1 MSITS
6 LGISFARLL
15 TQGHKPVIKS
25 ILSFKFFKVLLMLML
40 KFILHSYIL
49 SMAVKSL
56 MYRFVSKFQYFPNPE
71 HDTEDYRKLEDK
83 YWRGLCTPVYSGCR
97 VDCWCRVSR
106 YLFIVHTLRAR
117 AKPPKTNKP
126 EGAAGHRNCNAHP
139 IYFFV
144 CTFFTKLL
152 PKYLMSN

>member
-56 MYRFVSKFQYFPNPE
+56 MYRFVSKYQYFPNPE
-71 HDTEDYRKLEDK
+71 HDTEDYRMLEDK

-106 YLFIVHTLRAR
+106 FIYCSCSYFIRG
-117 AKPPKTNKP
+117 K
-126 EGAAGHRNCNAHP
+126 AAENHQTRGP
-139 IYFFV
+139 IVMLIHFFGF
-144 CTFFTKLL
+144 TFLL
-152 PKYLMSN
+152 T